1 MPEQSNMSTNTNS
14 DQDAQAAELTQT
26 GGDVSQVLSEV
37 QVTVLYPSILCEP
50 WHLNSIVSP
59 GRCE

>member
-37 QVTVLYPSILCEP
+37 QVTVLYPTILCEP
-50 WHLNSIVSP
+50 
-59 GRCE
+59 